1 MKAKTLHFN
10 HFNLEYFYIKS
21 TMLVYRGK
29 MTRNV
34 TETYGLNCRFEIK
47 GQEAEL

>member
-10 HFNLEYFYIKS
+10 HFNLEYIKS

-47 GQEAEL
+47 GEEAEL